1 MDRYVLDSFA
11 LLAYLQAEPGGAIVK
26 RVLHE
31 AEAGQ
36 AAAFVSLINLG
47 EVLYK
52 LERQQGAQSV
62 PDSIALLDSLPLIV
76 TEVTRARVYA
86 AARLKANY
94 AISYADTFVAAL
106 AQELDA
112 VVLTGDPEFR
122 KLGDTVR
129 IQWLQQRER

>member
-11 LLAYLQAEPGGAIVK
+11 LLAYLQAEPGGAMVK
-26 RVLHE
+26 TILHE
-31 AEAGQ
+31 AKAGQ
-36 AAAFVSLINLG
+36 AAAFISLINLG

-52 LERQQGAQSV
+52 LERQQGAGSV
-62 PDSIALLDSLPLIV
+62 PGSIALLESLPLIV
-76 TEVTRARVYA
+76 AEATRARVYA
-86 AARLKANY
+86 AAHLKANY

-129 IQWLQQRER
+129 VQWLQQRR

>member
-1 MDRYVLDSFA
+1 M
-11 LLAYLQAEPGGAIVK
+11 
-26 RVLHE
+26 
-31 AEAGQ
+31 
-36 AAAFVSLINLG
+36 
-47 EVLYK
+47 
-52 LERQQGAQSV
+52 